1 MTTGLPAGTRLGR
14 YQLVKRLALGGMA
27 ELYLARQLGG
37 SGFEKVV
44 AIKRVLPHLAED
56 AEFVSMF
63 LNEAR
68 LAAGLDHSNIAHVMD
83 FGNVGREYF
92 MAMEYVHGRS
102 VYDLLRSGRMPMDC
116 ALTIVCGI
124 ASALHYAHARAGPDG
139 RPLGLVHRDVSPS
152 NVLVSYAGDVKLV
165 DFGIAKATAQSTATR
180 TGRIKGKLAYMAPE
194 QIRGEEIDRRAD
206 IFSLGIVAYELTTG
220 QRCFYAGGEFALINR
235 VAEGK
240 FEPPSAVDPEFP
252 PKLQAVIMKALSV
265 DPDDRFD
272 DARQL
277 RLAIEDFA
285 NDASVRIS
293 SVAMSDY
300 MLKSFGAQ
308 DYPITET
315 FPKPTHV
322 ATQVGSAKVVA
333 PAEPSALRRIATK
346 WPRWWVAAALVVG
359 LGLGIG
365 VSRMLGGDGDEA
377 PAAAAK
383 AEAPVAPAAG
393 ATQDP
398 SAPPPTEP
406 GADDIVVSDEPEAD
420 DGPGTS
426 VQPPPPPVA
435 EPDAK
440 PEATPKPSP
449 RKRAKSKKKKPK
461 KTSKPSGGAEY
472 LPPSRRE
479 Q

>member
-1 MTTGLPAGTRLGR
+1 MTTGLPTGARLGR

-37 SGFEKVV
+37 AGFEKVV

-56 AEFVSMF
+56 AEFVAMF

-102 VYDLLRSGRMPMDC
+102 AYDLLRAGRMPLDC

-124 ASALHYAHARAGPDG
+124 ASALHYAHERAGPDG

-194 QIRGEEIDRRAD
+194 QLRGEEIDRRAD

-220 QRCFYAGGEFALINR
+220 KRCFFAGGEFALINR

-240 FEPPSAVDPEFP
+240 FDPPSVIDPDYP
-252 PKLQAVIMKALSV
+252 PELQAVVMKALSV
-265 DPDDRFD
+265 DPQDRFA

-293 SVAMSDY
+293 SVALSDF
-300 MLKSFGAQ
+300 MQRSFGAQ
-308 DYPITET
+308 DYPVTET

-322 ATQVGSAKVVA
+322 ATQVDSAKVAA
-333 PAEPSALRRIATK
+333 PAEPSALRRIATR

-359 LGLGIG
+359 LGLGIV
-365 VSRMLGGDGDEA
+365 VSRMLGGDGEDA

-383 AEAPVAPAAG
+383 STAPVTAPAAV
-393 ATQDP
+393 AEEPTPDDDEPTPPNADP
-398 SAPPPTEP
+398 ALTDGDTIADPAPPPAPVT
-406 GADDIVVSDEPEAD
+406 DTDESS
-420 DGPGTS
+420 TS
-426 VQPPPPPVA
+426 NP
-435 EPDAK
+435 
-440 PEATPKPSP
+440 TSPKAASG
-449 RKRAKSKKKKPK
+449 RRRTKPK
-461 KTSKPSGGAEY
+461 KKSRTSSTKPASGAEY

-479 Q
+479 G